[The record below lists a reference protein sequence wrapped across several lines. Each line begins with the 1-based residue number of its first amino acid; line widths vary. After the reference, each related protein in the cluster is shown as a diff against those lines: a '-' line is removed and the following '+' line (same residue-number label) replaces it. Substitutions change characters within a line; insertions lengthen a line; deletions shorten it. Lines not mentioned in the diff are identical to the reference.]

1 MAMKMKLNKT
11 ELQDKIWGCWIGKN
25 IGGTIGGPFEGRE
38 DILDVKG
45 FSSPKGE
52 PLPNDDLDLQ
62 LVWLRAMEYVGPKAL
77 DANVLADYW
86 LGYIAPDFNEYGTGK
101 TNLRMGLLPPLSGE
115 VNNELWHHSN
125 GAWIRSEVWAC
136 MAPGIPNIAVKYAIM
151 DGSVDHGLAEGTCAE
166 IFTAALQSMAFFETD
181 VRKVIEK
188 ALTYIPENSR
198 VARSVKIV
206 LNSYDNGI
214 DWVDARN
221 AVVEDCRD
229 LGWFMA
235 PANIAFTVLGLIY
248 GDGDFKKSMLYSVN
262 CGDDTDC
269 TAGTC
274 GSIMGIMRGAK
285 NIPEDWKEYVG
296 DSIKTICINGAY
308 RSCVAKTCTE
318 LTERVMAQ
326 IPVVLEAY
334 GIEVEMTDGESTLG
348 DVNPDEI
355 LKGYAEDVM
364 KRSPY
369 SFEVKA
375 VPHTNAV
382 VEYER
387 PSIVRAG
394 EDFKVKVSFRN
405 WRRNPLYY
413 DMDVKLPEG
422 WSADYAKAVFAIHD
436 SIKGIG
442 EGFWEM
448 TIHVGE
454 NVEAVNKISVTAWP
468 RGNATPIFIPV
479 VLLG

>member
-1 MAMKMKLNKT
+1 MPMKMKLNRA
-11 ELQDKIWGCWIGKN
+11 EIQDKILGCWIGKN

-77 DANVLADYW
+77 DANVLAEYW

-136 MAPGIPNIAVKYAIM
+136 MAPGIPNIAVKYAIA
-151 DGSVDHGLAEGTCAE
+151 DGSIDHGLAEGTRAE
-166 IFTAALQSMAFFETD
+166 IFTAALESLAFFETD
-181 VRKVIEK
+181 IRTVIEK
-188 ALTYIPENSR
+188 ALKYIPEESR
-198 VARSVKIV
+198 VARSVRIV
-206 LNSYDNGI
+206 LNGYDNGE
-214 DWVDARN
+214 DWKDVRN
-221 AVVEDCRD
+221 AVVEDCSD

-235 PANIAFTVLGLIY
+235 PENIAFTVLGLVY
-248 GDGDFKKSMLYSVN
+248 GEGDFKKSMLYAVN

-274 GSIMGIMRGAK
+274 GSILGIMFGAK
-285 NIPEDWKEYVG
+285 NIPEDWKEYIG
-296 DSIKTICINGAY
+296 DDIKTICINGAY

-318 LTERVMAQ
+318 LTQRVMAQ
-326 IPVVLEAY
+326 IPVVLQAY
-334 GIEVEMTDGESTLG
+334 GIEVEMAECESSLG
-348 DVNPDEI
+348 DVKPDEI
-355 LKGYAEDVM
+355 LKDYAEEVF

-369 SFEVKA
+369 SFEVKS

-387 PSIVRAG
+387 PSIIKEG

-422 WSADYAKAVFAIHD
+422 WTAEYSKTVFAIHD

-454 NVEAVNKISVTAWP
+454 KVEAINRINVTAWP
-468 RGNATPIFIPV
+468 RGNATPVFIPV